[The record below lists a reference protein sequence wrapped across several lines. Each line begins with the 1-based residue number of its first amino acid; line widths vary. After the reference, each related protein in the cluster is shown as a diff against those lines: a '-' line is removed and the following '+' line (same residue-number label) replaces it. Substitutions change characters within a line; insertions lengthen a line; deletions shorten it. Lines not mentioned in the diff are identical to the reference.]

1 MKQRKI
7 FGFSQNVFVLS
18 LVSLLNDIGG
28 QTIKY
33 AIPLFLTNALGIK
46 TGIIG
51 IVEGIGE
58 SVPTLFQ
65 PLSGII
71 SDKLQ
76 KRKPLVFIGQLL
88 RLLISLLYF
97 ANSWWLVLFLRFLDR
112 SGKGIQVAPRDALLS
127 LSSDEKSQ
135 GEAFGL
141 SRAFDNIGAVV
152 GLLLAAVIISLTAK
166 NSTLLSHDIFQKI
179 VLLAFIPMFGALI
192 LLLFFIQDI
201 KITRR
206 SLNQPKLNLIADKK
220 FFVLLSI
227 IFIFTLGNSS
237 DAFLILKA
245 QQSGF
250 SLVSIFLLLA
260 LFSFTASLVNIPAG
274 IVSDRIGR
282 KKTIVLG
289 WSIYS
294 LIYLGFGVTANQTV
308 VLVLFIAYGI
318 YFGLTEGV
326 LKAFVAD
333 VIPPGKK
340 GTAYGL
346 YNFVS
351 GGTLLFSS
359 MIAGFL
365 WQSFS
370 PSAAFYFGGIMAIA
384 ATVFLYILVK

>member
-1 MKQRKI
+1 MKRRKI
-7 FGFSQNVFVLS
+7 FGFSQNVFILS

-33 AIPLFLTNALGIK
+33 AIPLFLTNALGVK
-46 TGIIG
+46 TSIIG
-51 IVEGIGE
+51 IIEGIGE

-76 KRKPLVFIGQLL
+76 KRKPLVFIGQMF
-88 RLLISLLYF
+88 RLLVSLLYF
-97 ANSWWLVLFLRFLDR
+97 ANSWWLVLFLRFVDR

-127 LSSDEKSQ
+127 LSSDDKSQ
-135 GEAFGL
+135 GKAFGL
-141 SRAFDNIGAVV
+141 SRAFDNIGAVI
-152 GLLLAAVIISLTAK
+152 GLVLAAVIITLTAK
-166 NSTLLSHDIFQKI
+166 NSALLSQAIFQKI
-179 VLLAFIPMFGALI
+179 ILFAFIPMFGALI
-192 LLLFFIQDI
+192 LLLFFIQEVKFTHESVKDT
-201 KITRR
+201 KFD
-206 SLNQPKLNLIADKK
+206 LVHDKK
-220 FFVLLSI
+220 FFILLSI

-260 LFSFTASLVNIPAG
+260 LFSFTASVINIPAG
-274 IVSDRIGR
+274 IISDRIGR

-289 WSIYS
+289 WFIYS
-294 LIYLGFGVTANQTV
+294 LIYLGFARTVNQTV
-308 VLVLFIAYGI
+308 ILSLFFAYGI
-318 YFGLTEGV
+318 YYGLTEGV
-326 LKAFVAD
+326 LKAFIAD
-333 VIPPGKK
+333 IVPAEKK

-365 WQSFS
+365 WQIFS
-370 PSAAFYFGGIMAIA
+370 PSATFYFGSIMAIV
-384 ATVFLYILVK
+384 ATISLYFSVK

>member
-7 FGFSQNVFVLS
+7 IGFSQNVFILS

-58 SVPTLFQ
+58 SAPTLFE
-65 PLSGII
+65 PLSGMI

-97 ANSWWLVLFLRFLDR
+97 ANSWWLVLFLRFVDR

-135 GEAFGL
+135 GKAFGL
-141 SRAFDNIGAVV
+141 SRAFDNIGAVI
-152 GLLLAAVIISLTAK
+152 GLLLAALIISVTAK
-166 NSTLLSHDIFQKI
+166 NSALLSLAIFQKI
-179 VLLAFIPMFGALI
+179 VLLAFIPMFVALI
-192 LLLFFIQDI
+192 LLVLFIQDI
-201 KITRR
+201 KITKT
-206 SLNQPKLNLIADKK
+206 SQNQPKLDFTLDKK

-274 IVSDRIGR
+274 IVSDKIGR
-282 KKTIVLG
+282 KKTVVLG
-289 WSIYS
+289 WFIYS
-294 LIYLGFGVTANQTV
+294 LIYLGFGITANQTV
-308 VLVLFIAYGI
+308 VLTLFLAYGI

-326 LKAFVAD
+326 LKAFIAD
-333 VIPPGKK
+333 VVPPEKK

-359 MIAGFL
+359 LIAGFL
-365 WQSFS
+365 WQIFS
-370 PSAAFYFGGIMAIA
+370 PSAAFYFGSIMAIM
-384 ATVFLYILVK
+384 ATISLYIFVK

>member
-7 FGFSQNVFVLS
+7 FGFSQNVFILS

-46 TGIIG
+46 TSIIG

-58 SVPTLFQ
+58 AAPTLFQ

-97 ANSWWLVLFLRFLDR
+97 TNSWWLVLFLRFLDR
-112 SGKGIQVAPRDALLS
+112 SGKGIQAAPRDALLS
-127 LSSDEKSQ
+127 LSSDAKNQGKS
-135 GEAFGL
+135 FGL

-152 GLLLAAVIISLTAK
+152 GLLLAAAIISLTAK
-166 NSTLLSHDIFQKI
+166 NSSLLSLEIFQKI
-179 VLLAFIPMFGALI
+179 VLLAFIPMFIALI
-192 LLLFFIQDI
+192 LLALFIQDI
-201 KITRR
+201 KIKRN
-206 SLNQPKLNLIADKK
+206 SGSQSKLNFHTDRK
-220 FFVLLSI
+220 FFILLFI

-245 QQSGF
+245 QYSGF
-250 SLVSIFLLLA
+250 SLMSIFILLA

-274 IVSDRIGR
+274 IVSDKIGR

-289 WSIYS
+289 WLIYS
-294 LIYLGFGVTANQTV
+294 LIYLGFGITTNQSA
-308 VLVLFIAYGI
+308 VLALFLAYGI

-326 LKAFVAD
+326 LKAFIAD
-333 VIPPGKK
+333 VVPPEKK

-346 YNFVS
+346 YNLVS

-359 MIAGFL
+359 LIAGFL
-365 WQSFS
+365 WQIFS
-370 PSAAFYFGGIMAIA
+370 PSAAFYFGAVMAIA